1 LEELRMNVLLLRLYA
16 KFQEL
21 KSSEEGQDLVEYG
34 LVVSMIALAAISSE
48 QSVATVVS
56 QMFTNISSSLA

>member
-1 LEELRMNVLLLRLYA
+1 MNVLLLRLYA

>member
-1 LEELRMNVLLLRLYA
+1 MNVILLRLYA

-56 QMFTNISSSLA
+56 QMFTNISSSLT